1 MGLVRAYANEFA
13 GDPFRLRLPKAVRK
27 LTFKKVGKALG
38 KAASIAAPFIPG
50 VGGIAA
56 QIVASRVQP
65 EPPPPA
71 PAIEYDEP
79 EYAPEPPRRYRYA
92 RRYYAP
98 PDDDGM
104 EYEPQEEPEM
114 AFTRMY
120 GYDYSGD
127 PATKKLPPKRKQA
140 AAGPKAKAQR
150 KAAVRQNRAARKGGF
165 DGKKFA
171 AGAKKFGKAA
181 LGFGQAALPYALELV
196 PGGGLVRG
204 AARGA
209 GAIAKQMNQ
218 GGLPDFQ
225 MPKGGRMPRGF
236 GGGHRRTMNPANVKA
251 LKHSLRRLEGFAKL
265 VKRVEKMM
273 PKGTRHAIHGH
284 SAPASR
290 MRNHKAGCKC
300 VGCR

>member
-1 MGLVRAYANEFA
+1 MGLTRAYANEFA

-27 LTFKKVGKALG
+27 FTFKKAGKLLG

-56 QIVASRVQP
+56 QIVASRVPQEQP
-65 EPPPPA
+65 AAA
-71 PAIEYDEP
+71 PEIAQQEFE
-79 EYAPEPPRRYRYA
+79 PEPPRRYRYA
-92 RRYYAP
+92 RRYYEP
-98 PDDDGM
+98 PDDGM
-104 EYEPQEEPEM
+104 DYAPEEEPEM

-127 PATKKLPPKRKQA
+127 PATKKLPPKRKSA
-140 AAGPKAKAQR
+140 GAGPKAKAQR
-150 KAAVRQNRAARKGGF
+150 KAAVRQNRNARKGGF

-181 LGFGQAALPYALELV
+181 LGFGQAALPFALELV

-209 GAIAKQMNQ
+209 GAIANQMNQ
-218 GGLPDFQ
+218 QGLPDFQ

-284 SAPASR
+284 SAPAGR